1 MCLSSKTIFPRI
13 ALKDITCYKVLCK
26 IDDSKYSY
34 KSPFIS
40 GFKLNVENGTK
51 INPTYGSFRFPRKKF
66 NWHKTYDV
74 SGGFIHTARKLTY
87 AKSLVHSDD
96 YHIFE
101 CIIPKGTLYYEDC
114 YTGDYAAREI
124 VVVKR
129 IHYDYTKRIESEQ
142 SNAFF
147 YTFNDYGFR
156 QKKNEKGEQ
165 KCIKNSIF

>member
-13 ALKDITCYKVLCK
+13 ALKDITCYKVLCQ
-26 IDDSKYSY
+26 IDDSKYNY
-34 KSPFIS
+34 KSTFFID
-40 GFKLNVENGTK
+40 FKIKIKERTK
-51 INPTYGSFRFPRKKF
+51 IKKKYKNIIFTRKKF

-87 AKSLVHSDD
+87 AKSLVYSDD

-101 CIIPKGTLYYEDC
+101 CVIPKGTLYYEDC

-129 IHYDYTKRIESEQ
+129 IPYDYRQRIESII
-142 SNAFF
+142 SKIISDTVN
-147 YTFNDYGFR
+147 NSGF
-156 QKKNEKGEQ
+156 
-165 KCIKNSIF
+165 

>member
-26 IDDSKYSY
+26 IDDSKYNY
-34 KSPFIS
+34 KSPFVS
-40 GFKLNVENGTK
+40 DFKINIEEGTK
-51 INPTYGSFRFPRKKF
+51 IKPTYKSFIFPRKKF
-66 NWHKTYDV
+66 NWSKTYDV

-87 AKSLVHSDD
+87 AKSLVYSDD

-101 CIIPKGTLYYEDC
+101 CVIPRGTLYYEDC

-129 IHYDYTKRIESEQ
+129 IPYDYSYRIESDKADFIFYFANTNNFGFNQ
-142 SNAFF
+142 KNTKKTSKNA
-147 YTFNDYGFR
+147 
-156 QKKNEKGEQ
+156 
-165 KCIKNSIF
+165 